1 MVDVHPGADVALDE
15 AHPVPVPLV
24 ESLGLAG
31 HLDVLADLPDD
42 IGVVP
47 VETELPLLVRVA
59 ELVPA
64 ERRPVVPLAAGAGVT
79 LRLRPI
85 RAPRLE
91 CRPVEWVTASAIGES
106 VQPALR
112 QVVPRVGLHLDGD
125 VLVVGLLALLW
136 RVVVERP
143 RGG

>member
-15 AHPVPVPLV
+15 AHPVSVPLV

-31 HLDVLADLPDD
+31 NFDVLADLPDD

-64 ERRPVVPLAAGAGVT
+64 GGGPVVALAAGAGVT

-85 RAPRLE
+85 RAPRLQR
-91 CRPVEWVTASAIGES
+91 RPVKRVTAAAIGE
-106 VQPALR
+106 
-112 QVVPRVGLHLDGD
+112 
-125 VLVVGLLALLW
+125 
-136 RVVVERP
+136 
-143 RGG
+143 